1 MQVGIRQDGAVPDD
15 PVIAI
20 RAEGLAVAY
29 GQHRALDD
37 SDLAVP
43 AGRVTAVIG
52 PNGSGK
58 TTLLHAIAGLVT
70 PVRGRLHVEPG
81 PDGSRARV
89 AIVLQHTEANPH
101 LPLTVRDAVTLG
113 RYAVRGPVRRL
124 RADDRAAVDHALER
138 MGVADLAKRQLA
150 ELSGGQRQRV
160 LVAQGLVQ
168 DASILLLDEPVTGL
182 DVVSHDRILRIT
194 REESGRGAA
203 VVLTTHD
210 LGEAAEADHVV
221 LVARRV
227 VAEGPPAAVL
237 TTERLAL
244 AYGSRLVRLDAH
256 TLLLDDAPHHGPD
269 HHGHDHGD
277 EGDCD

>member
-1 MQVGIRQDGAVPDD
+1 MQVGIPQDVAVPEQ
-15 PVIAI
+15 PAIAI
-20 RAEGLAVAY
+20 RAEGLVVAY

-43 AGRVTAVIG
+43 AARVTAIIG

-58 TTLLHAIAGLVT
+58 STLLHAIAGLVT
-70 PVRGRLHVEPG
+70 PVRGRLHLAPG
-81 PDGSRARV
+81 PDGAPPRV

-124 RADDRAAVDHALER
+124 RPDDRAAVDAALER
-138 MGVADLAKRQLA
+138 MGVADLAKRQLS

-182 DVVSHDRILRIT
+182 DIVSHDRILQIT
-194 REESGRGAA
+194 REEACRGVA
-203 VVLTTHD
+203 VVMTTHD
-210 LGEAAEADHVV
+210 LGEAADADHVV

-227 VAEGPPAAVL
+227 VAAGPPAAVL
-237 TTERLAL
+237 TTEHLAL
-244 AYGSRLVRLDAH
+244 AYGSRLVRLDER
-256 TLLLDDAPHHGPD
+256 TVLLDDATHH
-269 HHGHDHGD
+269 
-277 EGDCD
+277 C

>member
-1 MQVGIRQDGAVPDD
+1 MQVGTRQDATVPD
-15 PVIAI
+15 PPAIAI

-58 TTLLHAIAGLVT
+58 STLLHAIAGLVA
-70 PVRGRLHVEPG
+70 PVRGRLHLAPG
-81 PDGSRARV
+81 PDGTRARV

-124 RADDRAAVDHALER
+124 RADDRAAVAGALER
-138 MGVADLAKRQLA
+138 MDVGDLAGRQLS

-182 DVVSHDRILRIT
+182 DVVSQDRILRIT
-194 REESGRGAA
+194 REEAARGVA
-203 VVLTTHD
+203 VVMTTHD
-210 LGEAAEADHVV
+210 LGEAADADHVV
-221 LVARRV
+221 VVARRV
-227 VAEGPPAAVL
+227 VAEGPPRDVL
-237 TTERLAL
+237 TTEHLAR
-244 AYGSRLVRLDAH
+244 AYGSRLVRLDEH
-256 TLLLDDAPHHGPD
+256 TVLLDDATHHGPD
-269 HHGHDHGD
+269 HHGHAHGAHD
-277 EGDCD
+277 ECD